1 MQACTGKEG
10 ESVQQLLSSVGAFT
24 LHVFEQVGV
33 IAILFLQ
40 TLQQLPK
47 IQRKLTIKQMA
58 HLGVNSLPIV
68 SMTLL
73 FAGMVMTLQIVDILM
88 RYGAQ
93 STLGGIMSVGMGRE
107 LGPILTGVVMAGR
120 VGAAMTAEIGTM
132 KVTEQIDALRCMA
145 VNPIAYLVVPRFV
158 ACVLMVP
165 LLAFY
170 GYVIGTAGGYA
181 VAIFGAGITHF
192 TYVNSIEVFTEVSDV
207 VYGLIKAMF
216 FGGIISLVACNEGMH
231 AKSGAE
237 GVGQATT
244 KSVVTSIIFIFICNY
259 ILSVILY

>member
-1 MQACTGKEG
+1 MAVLESIGKF
-10 ESVQQLLSSVGAFT
+10 VLSI
-24 LHVFEQVGV
+24 LEQVGV
-33 IAILFLQ
+33 ITILWGQ
-40 TLQQLPK
+40 TIKQLPK
-47 IQRKLTIKQMA
+47 IQWKLTIYQMA
-58 HLGVNSLPIV
+58 QLGVNSLPIV
-68 SMTLL
+68 TLTLL
-73 FAGMVMTLQIVDILM
+73 FAGMVMTLQIVDILL

-93 STLGGIMSVGMGRE
+93 ATLGGAMSVSMGRE

-158 ACVLMVP
+158 ACICMVP

-170 GYVIGTAGGYA
+170 GYIIGTAGGYA
-181 VAIFGAGITHF
+181 VAVFGAGLAHF
-192 TYVNSIEVFTEVSDV
+192 TYVNSIEVLTAITDII
-207 VYGLIKAMF
+207 YGLIKAMF
-216 FGGIISLVACNEGMH
+216 FGGIISIIACYEGLH

-237 GVGQATT
+237 GVGKATT